1 MFRLFWV
8 FRIETGMKCRKICV
22 KVFSINDLRNKKNFE
37 ASSKNV
43 SKCYG
48 FKKDIDRSWSVYVL
62 M

>member
-22 KVFSINDLRNKKNFE
+22 KVFSINYLRNKKNFE

-48 FKKDIDRSWSVYVL
+48 LKKDIDRFWSVYVL